1 MKTQRAFVLGLVLLQ
16 GGLSG
21 LAAQEPRTAA
31 GRARV
36 AGAEAAENAR
46 VAVALANALDHYAVV
61 QAQRFLQLNDAENA
75 QLVPLLRA
83 LQQVRRRNNQ
93 ARHRILQDLRRM
105 AGPRAEGEPDEAVL
119 RERLSALRE
128 HDERSAQEIRAA
140 YATLDEVMTPRQQAR
155 FRLFEENIEARKLEL
170 LMRAKARAG
179 RSGS

>member
-1 MKTQRAFVLGLVLLQ
+1 MKIQRVFVVGLVLLQ

-21 LAAQEPRTAA
+21 LAAQDSRA
-31 GRARV
+31 GRGRGRV
-36 AGAEAAENAR
+36 AGAEAVEGAR
-46 VAVALANALDHYAVV
+46 VAVELANALDRYAIV
-61 QAQRFLQLNDAENA
+61 QARRFLQLDDTENA
-75 QLVPLLRA
+75 HLVPRLRA
-83 LQQVRRRNNQ
+83 LQQLRRRNNQ

-105 AGPRAEGEPDEAVL
+105 AGQRAEGDPDDAVL

-140 YATLDEVMTPRQQAR
+140 YAALDEVMTPRQQAR

-179 RSGS
+179 RGGS